1 MVLVVLAIVR
11 QAHHRTDQI
20 QYFQPLHLLAAAAVM
35 VRLKM
40 VDQEALAAVLVNSR
54 LLAEGRGLPTKVLLE
69 QMGQTLLREVVVV
82 QVRRQQHR
90 QVAQEFIQT

>member
-1 MVLVVLAIVR
+1 MVLVVLVMLWQVR
-11 QAHHRTDQI
+11 RKMVQI
-20 QYFQPLHLLAAAAVM
+20 QYFQPLHLLAVAAVM
-35 VRLKM
+35 VQLLM

-69 QMGQTLLREVVVV
+69 QMGQALLREVVVV

>member
-1 MVLVVLAIVR
+1 MLWQVRRKMV
-11 QAHHRTDQI
+11 QI
-20 QYFQPLHLLAAAAVM
+20 QYFQPLHLLAVAAVM
-35 VRLKM
+35 VQLLM

-69 QMGQTLLREVVVV
+69 QMGQALLREVVVV